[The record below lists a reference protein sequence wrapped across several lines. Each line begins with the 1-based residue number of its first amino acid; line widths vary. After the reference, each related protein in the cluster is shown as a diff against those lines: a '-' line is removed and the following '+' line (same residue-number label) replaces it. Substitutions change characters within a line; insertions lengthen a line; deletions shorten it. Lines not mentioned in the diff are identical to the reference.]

1 MESTGSFVLITG
13 SPQNSAEPDIIR
25 GAKSPCFSGY
35 SDSLPLQP
43 PTTLHQYPAK
53 MRPPA
58 LGLELRRFQIAYGA
72 PTATAHASSE
82 SGRLP
87 LGVGG
92 YKAEFDVSDELPIG

>member
-1 MESTGSFVLITG
+1 MESTVSSVLITG
-13 SPQNSAEPDIIR
+13 PLQNSAAPDIIR
-25 GAKSPCFSGY
+25 GARSPCFLGY
-35 SDSLPLQP
+35 SDSLPLQR

-53 MRPPA
+53 VRPPA
-58 LGLELRRFQIAYGA
+58 LGLELRRLQIACGA

-92 YKAEFDVSDELPIG
+92 YKAEFSRLR